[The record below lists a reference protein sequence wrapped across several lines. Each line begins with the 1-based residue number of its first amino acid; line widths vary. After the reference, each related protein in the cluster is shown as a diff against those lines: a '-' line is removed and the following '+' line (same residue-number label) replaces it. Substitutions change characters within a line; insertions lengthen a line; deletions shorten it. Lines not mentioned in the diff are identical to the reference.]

1 VIVFVLCL
9 AVVAIAMGIMAVGVI
24 LSGRSLRGSC
34 GGVGSSD
41 CACDAAGVP
50 MDQRACQ
57 ARGIMQQNEEV
68 DAPVQLRR

>member
-1 VIVFVLCL
+1 MIVFVLCL
-9 AVVAIAMGIMAVGVI
+9 AAVAIVMGIMAVGVI
-24 LSGRSLRGSC
+24 MSGRSLRGSC
-34 GGVGSSD
+34 GGVGSGD

-57 ARGIMQQNEEV
+57 ARGMMRGEDD